1 MCRKFT
7 FIEKLVTKFRG
18 VFDKKTLIIQKVT
31 LKSFSPTKDYQTYI
45 FTQQWPKSGDKAG
58 SVLFFSI
65 YELCV
70 LPVAGS

>member
-31 LKSFSPTKDYQTYI
+31 LKSFPLLKITRHTYSHSNGQSPVIRQGQY
-45 FTQQWPKSGDKAG
+45 F
-58 SVLFFSI
+58 FFSI